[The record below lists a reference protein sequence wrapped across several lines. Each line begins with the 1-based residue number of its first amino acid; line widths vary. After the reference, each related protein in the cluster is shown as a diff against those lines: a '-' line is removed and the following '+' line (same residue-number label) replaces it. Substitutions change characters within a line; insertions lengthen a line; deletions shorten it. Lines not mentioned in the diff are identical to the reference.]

1 MKLLVVTQYFRPEG
15 FPINDVVDRIADLGH
30 RVTVL
35 TGMPNYPSGRFAT
48 GYGGWFPIVE
58 HRGGTRIV
66 RVPIV
71 ARGTTRTG
79 LALNYLTFTV
89 SASIV
94 GPALVNERFD
104 AILVY
109 APSPITSAIPGIV
122 LKRLYGGFLSLW
134 VQDLWPESLTAGGG
148 VTAGPV
154 IAAVRHL
161 VRWIYS
167 RCDAALVP
175 SRAFRAPVEAHGMPG
190 DRIRYVPNTVEA
202 TYRPLTVPPDCPLRS
217 LLPASGFRI
226 MYGGNIG
233 AAQDFDTVLAAAA
246 ATRHRRDIH
255 WVLVGDGRARGQV
268 EAEVKRQDLSATVHL
283 TGPRPPADMPVLF
296 ALADALLL
304 TLRRE
309 PAFAVT
315 VPSKLQAYLACGRPI
330 LAGIDGEAARIVV
343 EADAGLAVPAG
354 DPAALAAAAI
364 TMADAP
370 PGVREAWGRN
380 GAGYFEREFGR
391 ATTLERLLD
400 GLSGSREPGRT

>member
-1 MKLLVVTQYFRPEG
+1 
-15 FPINDVVDRIADLGH
+15 
-30 RVTVL
+30 
-35 TGMPNYPSGRFAT
+35 
-48 GYGGWFPIVE
+48 
-58 HRGGTRIV
+58 
-66 RVPIV
+66 
-71 ARGTTRTG
+71 
-79 LALNYLTFTV
+79 
-89 SASIV
+89 
-94 GPALVNERFD
+94 
-104 AILVY
+104 
-109 APSPITSAIPGIV
+109 
-122 LKRLYGGFLSLW
+122 
-134 VQDLWPESLTAGGG
+134 
-148 VTAGPV
+148 
-154 IAAVRHL
+154 
-161 VRWIYS
+161 
-167 RCDAALVP
+167 
-175 SRAFRAPVEAHGMPG
+175 
-190 DRIRYVPNTVEA
+190 
-202 TYRPLTVPPDCPLRS
+202 
-217 LLPASGFRI
+217 